1 MRVLIIDDSED
12 FRLLAAQYLA
22 IEWPAAEID
31 EYDPLERGTPAGD
44 FGWHAYDV
52 LLLDY
57 HLGVADGLDGLSWLR
72 NYRRVSGFP
81 PVVFLTGAGSEEV
94 AVQALKLG
102 AADYLRKH
110 DLSKA
115 RLIEAVNT
123 ALEERFPRMQSFHN
137 ADTLLSRGI
146 QGGAAARGG

>member
-31 EYDPLERGTPAGD
+31 EYDPLERGAPAED

-57 HLGVADGLDGLSWLR
+57 HLGVADGLSWLR
-72 NYRRVSGFP
+72 NYQIGRAHV
-81 PVVFLTGAGSEEV
+81 
-94 AVQALKLG
+94 
-102 AADYLRKH
+102 
-110 DLSKA
+110 
-115 RLIEAVNT
+115 
-123 ALEERFPRMQSFHN
+123 
-137 ADTLLSRGI
+137 
-146 QGGAAARGG
+146 